1 MSKVDGAWTC
11 ADLSKAVCDEL
22 VSQGLLKEKPAFI
35 RGDRE
40 KKYTQVFESAKLD
53 GAKMNSLNGRG
64 VEVAVRNATQG
75 EAWVDDLQ
83 KILKGMMDTAAANDN
98 AAEES
103 VELKEMRDKMVQ
115 LARDDNP
122 EGRAP
127 DNPRGMGGGGGGGGG
142 GGREC
147 YNCGQTGHQARDC
160 PEPRQERRDGDGDRG
175 GGGGGGGYGGGGDRG
190 GGDRGGG
197 GYGGGGGDRGGYGGD
212 DRGGDRGGGGW

>member
-1 MSKVDGAWTC
+1 MARLQFYS
-11 ADLSKAVCDEL
+11 
-22 VSQGLLKEKPAFI
+22 
-35 RGDRE
+35 GDRE
-40 KKYTQVFESAKLD
+40 KKYTQVFGSAKLD

-83 KILKGMMDTAAANDN
+83 KILKGMMDIAAANDN

-147 YNCGQTGHQARDC
+147 YNCGQTGHQSRDC
-160 PEPRQERRDGDGDRG
+160 PEPRQGGGGRGGSGQDEEAYSSFGANRG
-175 GGGGGGGYGGGGDRG
+175 GGGGGGGGGGRECYNCGQTG
-190 GGDRGGG
+190 HQVTPPPFTL
-197 GYGGGGGDRGGYGGD
+197 
-212 DRGGDRGGGGW
+212 

>member
-1 MSKVDGAWTC
+1 MYHDMARFQFYS
-11 ADLSKAVCDEL
+11 
-22 VSQGLLKEKPAFI
+22 
-35 RGDRE
+35 GDRE

-83 KILKGMMDTAAANDN
+83 KILKGMMDIAAANDN

-127 DNPRGMGGGGGGGGG
+127 DNPRGMGGGGGGRGGSGQDEEAYSSFGANRGGGGGGG

-147 YNCGQTGHQARDC
+147 YNCGQTGHQVTPPPFTLFGC
-160 PEPRQERRDGDGDRG
+160 PIP
-175 GGGGGGGYGGGGDRG
+175 
-190 GGDRGGG
+190 
-197 GYGGGGGDRGGYGGD
+197 
-212 DRGGDRGGGGW
+212 